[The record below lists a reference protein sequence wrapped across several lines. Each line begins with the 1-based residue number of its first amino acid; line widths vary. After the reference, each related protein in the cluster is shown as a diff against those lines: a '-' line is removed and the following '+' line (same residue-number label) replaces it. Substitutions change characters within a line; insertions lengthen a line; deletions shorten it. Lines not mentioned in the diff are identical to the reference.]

1 MISKEYAFEAPKQ
14 LSEALG
20 LLEKYGDDAKVLAGG
35 MSLVPTMTLGLVQPD
50 VVISLNHI
58 PNLDYVKEEGNV
70 LKIGAL
76 TRHDTIRKHA
86 LIQKHCPLLSEAA
99 TLIGDVQ
106 IRHRGSIGG
115 SIAHAD
121 PAADYPPVM
130 LVLGAQIRLQRAKG
144 ERTVPASG
152 FFKDLMQT
160 ALEGGELVTEIH
172 VPKLPAGAGSAYLRL
187 HRVEGNFA
195 IVAAAAV
202 VEKGFKS
209 VRLGLAGVGPKALL
223 VDVTGRF
230 KGGLS
235 DAALDGVRADALQA
249 STDAYGDLNG
259 DAEYRRAMA
268 QVYAVRAIRTAAGR
282 AR

>member
-1 MISKEYAFEAPKQ
+1 MISKEYRFEAPRDLGQ
-14 LSEALG
+14 ALS

-58 PNLDYVKEEGNV
+58 PNLDYVREEGNV

-76 TRHDTIRKHA
+76 TRHDTIRKNE
-86 LIQKHCPLLSEAA
+86 LVKRHCPLLAEAA
-99 TLIGDVQ
+99 ACIGDVQ

-130 LVLGAQIRLQRAKG
+130 LALGAQFRLQRTKSD
-144 ERTVPASG
+144 RTLPASA
-152 FFKDLMQT
+152 FFRDLMQT
-160 ALEGGELVTEIH
+160 ALEGAELVTEIQ
-172 VPKLPAGAGSAYLRL
+172 VPKLPSGAGSAYLRL

-209 VRLGLAGVGPKALL
+209 VRVGLAGVGPKAVL
-223 VDVTGRF
+223 VDVTSRF
-230 KGGLS
+230 KGGLD
-235 DAALDGVRADALQA
+235 DAAVKGVREDAAKA
-249 STDAYGDLNG
+249 SVDAYGDLNG
-259 DAEYRRAMA
+259 DADYRRAMA
-268 QVYAVRAIRTAAGR
+268 QVYAERAVRAAVSRVR
-282 AR
+282 

>member
-1 MISKEYAFEAPKQ
+1 MISKEYRFEAPRE
-14 LSEALG
+14 LGEALS

-58 PNLDYVKEEGNV
+58 PNLDYVREEGNL

-76 TRHDTIRKHA
+76 TRHDTVRKNA
-86 LIQKHCPLLSEAA
+86 LVQRHCPLLAEAA
-99 TLIGDVQ
+99 AFIGDVQ
-106 IRHRGSIGG
+106 VRHRGSIGG

-130 LVLGAQIRLQRAKG
+130 LTLGAQFRLQRTKG
-144 ERTVPASG
+144 DRTVPAAT

-160 ALEGGELVTEIH
+160 ALEPGELVTEIA

-209 VRLGLAGVGPKALL
+209 VRLGLAGVGPKAVL
-223 VDVTGRF
+223 VDVTVRF
-230 KGGLS
+230 KGGLT
-235 DAALDGVRADALQA
+235 DAALKAMRGDVAEA
-249 STDAYGDLNG
+249 SADAYGDLNG

-268 QVYAVRAIRTAAGR
+268 EVYAERGVRTAASR
-282 AR
+282 VS